1 MFNADNFNVPNYDA
15 EKSLNDDADH
25 ILYIKS
31 GNRSWEQES
40 NWPVVKEYKSTLT
53 EVNIDLTGGSRGDLL
68 TEYAKEIAS
77 VVQFPPSTTF
87 LHGLGVVCTAMT
99 KSFYVDYRGKFKP
112 VTIYV
117 VTGQPPSTGKSA
129 VNEFFSDPVS
139 EAFMDLNERT
149 SIKRRLLIRECAAK
163 LKEAE
168 KADESDAYEKESE
181 YLRAK
186 KELAKIPEYVYS
198 LDDPT
203 IEGAE
208 MVASKQGGTFNIVSA
223 EAEAIEVVTGN
234 VYANENASA
243 KNFNLLLKAW
253 DGEVASVAR
262 ASREGYNGVIKA
274 SIAVLAQPK
283 SVDTIIKLGALGRG
297 ISGRFLV
304 LNEVDLLGKR
314 KSSLKNG
321 RYKKVDQGLK
331 DAYKSMIDEVVK
343 EDCVRL
349 ELTDLSWCQV
359 DYIFQSVEKDLGM
372 GGKYENRM
380 LTEFAGKADKHIIKI
395 ASVLHVSQEWS
406 PKGKKNF
413 LISDDT
419 VGRAI
424 NIFKRLLETYISVA
438 DKLGHTGI
446 NYEFESV
453 INRIESYASKNKS
466 KMKVSLFCDN
476 IKNSS
481 PFQGTP
487 HIRERM
493 NTILLPKLQELNYCY
508 IHNSIIYFNPRLK

>member
-1 MFNADNFNVPNYDA
+1 MFNPDNFNVPNYDA
-15 EKSLNDDADH
+15 EREASDDPDH
-25 ILYIKS
+25 ILYIKA
-31 GNRSWEQES
+31 GNRSWEQET
-40 NWPVVKEYKSTLT
+40 NWPIIKEYKSTLT
-53 EVNIDLTGGSRGDLL
+53 EVDIDLTGGSRGDLL

-77 VVQFPPSTTF
+77 VIQFPPSTTF

-112 VTIYV
+112 VAIYV
-117 VTGQPPSTGKSA
+117 VTGQPPSTGKSG

-139 EAFMDLNERT
+139 EAFRDLNERT
-149 SIKRRLLIRECAAK
+149 SIRRRILIRECAFK

-168 KADESDAYEKESE
+168 KADDSDAVEKESA

-208 MVASKQGGTFNIVSA
+208 MVAAKQGGTFNIVSA

-253 DGEVASVAR
+253 DGEFASVAR
-262 ASREGYNGVIKA
+262 ASREGFSGIIKA
-274 SIAVLAQPK
+274 SIAVIAQPK

-297 ISGRFLV
+297 IAGRFLV

-314 KSSLKNG
+314 KSSLTNG
-321 RYKKVDQGLK
+321 RYKRVDQGLK
-331 DAYKSMIDEVVK
+331 DAYKSMIDAVVR
-343 EDCVRL
+343 EDCVEL
-349 ELTDLSWCQV
+349 ELSDLSWGQI
-359 DYIFQSVEKDLGM
+359 DYMKQTVEKELGL

-406 PKGKKNF
+406 PNGKKSK
-413 LISDDT
+413 LVCDDA
-419 VGRAI
+419 VGRAV
-424 NIFKRLLETYISVA
+424 NIFRRLLDTYISIA

-446 NYEFESV
+446 NSEFEAV

-493 NTILLPKLQELNYCY
+493 TGVLLPKLQELNYCY
-508 IHNSIIYFNPRLK
+508 IYNSIIYFNPRLK